1 MSGKEYT
8 AKTIEEALEKALNE
22 MMLTRDDIEYEVI
35 THPSKGFLG
44 FGQRDAVVRVKKK
57 VIEELKDIVN
67 DIKEERK
74 EEVICQKTM
83 EQPKVA
89 EVSVEEKTIEP
100 EKEVLV
106 EEPVPAAEE
115 TIEMTEAAAVVE
127 TIVEPQEQA
136 VMENAEQK
144 AADKKA
150 ALAKAEK
157 KGRTFLS
164 KIFEEMKLDVV
175 IDIKEKNNYLD
186 FDLKGDN
193 LGILIGRRGDTL
205 DSLQFLLNLVINEK
219 NSVKVKGIIDIEN
232 YRAKREETLI
242 GLSHKLAA
250 KARKTGQKVVLE
262 PMNPQERRIIHMA
275 LQNDRRVT
283 TYSEGEEP
291 YRKVV
296 IVPESNAKDNR
307 RKDFKR
313 A

>member
-83 EQPKVA
+83 EQPKAA
-89 EVSVEEKTIEP
+89 EVSVEEKKIEP
-100 EKEVLV
+100 EKKVLV
-106 EEPVPAAEE
+106 EETVPAAEE
-115 TIEMTEAAAVVE
+115 TIEMTEAASIE

-150 ALAKAEK
+150 ALARAEE
-157 KGRTFLS
+157 KGRAFLS

-175 IDIKEKNNYLD
+175 IDIKEKNNYLV